1 MSDCT
6 GLLCSKD
13 SLLSVMRENLAD
25 CDEPYTWSDNYLN
38 TAIQLAISKVVGS
51 NKEEFTAI
59 KNVTLQNGECIQ
71 SVCDVCEGIVDFP
84 ANVNGNCSPPKD
96 EVNYTDQW
104 LNKMYGSVC
113 SNEQADYKIESIE
126 IIGDGGCQFRVT
138 PAVPKTGTYILP
150 VACVESPCIDD
161 EIPPALCR
169 HWSEV
174 FYLAMG
180 VAYMLEDDRNT
191 LNKAQIWFELYFKMV
206 QVEREADRD
215 VFVESIKFGTR
226 INTDDE

>member
-1 MSDCT
+1 MDCT

-13 SLLSVMRENLAD
+13 SLASMMRENLGD
-25 CDEPYTWSDNYLN
+25 CQAPYTWSDNYLN

-51 NKEEFTAI
+51 NKEEFTTI
-59 KNVTLQNGECIQ
+59 KNIKLVNGECIQ
-71 SVCDVCEGIVDFP
+71 SACGDCEGIVDFP
-84 ANVNGNCSPPKD
+84 ANVNGNCKPPKE
-96 EVNYTDQW
+96 EVNDTDQW
-104 LNKMYGSVC
+104 LNKMYSGICGDDS
-113 SNEQADYKIESIE
+113 ATDYEIESIE
-126 IIGDGGCQFRVT
+126 VIGDGGCQFRVT
-138 PAVPKTGTYILP
+138 PAVPATGDYYLP

-161 EIPPALCR
+161 KIPPALCR

-180 VAYMLEDDRNT
+180 IAYMLEDDRET
-191 LNKAQIWFELYFKMV
+191 LGKSQIWFDLYFKMV

-226 INTDDE
+226 VNANDE